1 MALVTLKE
9 MLTRAQA
16 EKYAVAMFDVFN
28 LEMLQGVMNAAEKL
42 NSPVIVA
49 YGEGCEEHTDIR
61 YFSTLVRKMAAM
73 TDIPVVLHWDH
84 ANTMS
89 SIRKAIDAGFTSV
102 MLDASADEYE
112 ENIRRTKEVVELCKP
127 LGISVEAELGHV
139 GDEGVFDV
147 KNYRYTEPDKAQQ
160 FVERTGIDALA
171 VAIGNVHGVYKS
183 EPHINYEI
191 LREIRK
197 TVTVPLVLHGASGL
211 SEEIIRNAVH
221 EGISKINIF
230 TDLCLAPIDA
240 AKEEK
245 LSFEEISYDE
255 LTKMSQKA
263 IQKVAEQK
271 IQLFGS
277 ADKAWRA

>member
-1 MALVTLKE
+1 M
-9 MLTRAQA
+9 
-16 EKYAVAMFDVFN
+16 
-28 LEMLQGVMNAAEKL
+28 
-42 NSPVIVA
+42 
-49 YGEGCEEHTDIR
+49 
-61 YFSTLVRKMAAM
+61 
-73 TDIPVVLHWDH
+73 
-84 ANTMS
+84 
-89 SIRKAIDAGFTSV
+89 
-102 MLDASADEYE
+102 
-112 ENIRRTKEVVELCKP
+112 
-127 LGISVEAELGHV
+127 
-139 GDEGVFDV
+139 
-147 KNYRYTEPDKAQQ
+147 
-160 FVERTGIDALA
+160 
-171 VAIGNVHGVYKS
+171 
-183 EPHINYEI
+183 
-191 LREIRK
+191 REIRK